1 MGCENLAYLQY
12 IENKCKLNILRF
24 TLTDALVTTQT
35 INLLMPG
42 SELQKRDEWKT
53 QTFRTENLVSHY

>member
-1 MGCENLAYLQY
+1 MKTMLE
-12 IENKCKLNILRF
+12 KCRRF
-24 TLTDALVTTQT
+24 TLTDVLVTTQT

-42 SELQKRDEWKT
+42 SELKKRDEWKT